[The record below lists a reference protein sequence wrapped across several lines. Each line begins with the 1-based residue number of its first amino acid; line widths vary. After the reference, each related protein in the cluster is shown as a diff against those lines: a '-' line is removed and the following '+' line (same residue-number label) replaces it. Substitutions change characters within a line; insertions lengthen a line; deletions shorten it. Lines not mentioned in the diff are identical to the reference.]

1 MNAKEPR
8 IKLRRLLLLFGIVIG
23 CITALGIVAALVVA
37 EWPLVTAIAWHIRN
51 GRTVS
56 LEGHTFNVPLLYEPE
71 VSNGG
76 TKIDIVEYPRM
87 MGGIGS
93 VTVESTAKILDE
105 ASIARWQSSL
115 LQALNKHS
123 NSSERNIPIT
133 LHGKKLTYI
142 CVDWISPYQDSL
154 ICHAVGS
161 DIAASTMASPERANQ
176 TRSILENSY

>member
-1 MNAKEPR
+1 
-8 IKLRRLLLLFGIVIG
+8 
-23 CITALGIVAALVVA
+23 
-37 EWPLVTAIAWHIRN
+37 
-51 GRTVS
+51 
-56 LEGHTFNVPLLYEPE
+56 
-71 VSNGG
+71 
-76 TKIDIVEYPRM
+76 M